1 MSLQKPCA
9 YCGLPSDKR
18 DKEHV
23 FPKNLY
29 PPSKAGSK
37 IQRLTIPACNKCN
50 NSWANDEVHF
60 RNVLVVAGD
69 PTTPV
74 RIELW
79 NTTVDRSFS
88 QVDGFKRLKDLAE
101 QMKPVNVSGQ
111 DRHMV
116 YPGNDA
122 RVVRIIRKIVRG
134 LSYYHDISWP
144 LPDERI
150 FVDVLKYEV
159 PDYLLNAM
167 EFHDRDKD
175 IVEYR
180 FQVLNEKDI
189 QSAWIIT
196 FFRTVPFIAIVS
208 SGQETFET

>member
-150 FVDVLKYEV
+150 FVDVLKSRV
-159 PDYLLNAM
+159 
-167 EFHDRDKD
+167 
-175 IVEYR
+175 
-180 FQVLNEKDI
+180 
-189 QSAWIIT
+189 
-196 FFRTVPFIAIVS
+196 
-208 SGQETFET
+208 